1 MTSTD
6 EDGGKDAAEEGE
18 ELAVDKNPSKT
29 DVPYGDETM
38 AEDDEAADQEPIAEA
53 PEKEIGDEVKVTVDD
68 RTTAPQ
74 SRYTMRQAAIGGLIT
89 VVGLVVVFGL
99 PLLF

>member
-6 EDGGKDAAEEGE
+6 EDGGDDTTEEDE

-29 DVPYGDETM
+29 DVPYGDDTM
-38 AEDDEAADQEPIAEA
+38 AEDDEAADQEPTVQA
-53 PEKEIGDEVKVTVDD
+53 PEKEIGDEIKVTVDE

-89 VVGLVVVFGL
+89 VVGLVVVFGI

>member
-1 MTSTD
+1 MTDTD
-6 EDGGKDAAEEGE
+6 SDD

-29 DVPYGDETM
+29 DVPYGDKTM
-38 AEDDEAADQEPIAEA
+38 AEDDEAAEQEATAEA
-53 PEKEIGDEVKVTVDD
+53 PEKEIGDETKVPVAE

-74 SRYTMRQAAIGGLIT
+74 SRYTTREALIGGLIT
-89 VVGLVVVFGL
+89 AVGLVVVFGI